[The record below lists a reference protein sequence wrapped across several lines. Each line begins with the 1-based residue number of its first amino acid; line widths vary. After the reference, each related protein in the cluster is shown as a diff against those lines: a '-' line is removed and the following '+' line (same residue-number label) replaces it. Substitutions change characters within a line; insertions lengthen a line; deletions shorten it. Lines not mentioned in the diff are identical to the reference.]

1 MHFFCFK
8 YVTVN
13 VVILVAPFSLTLVPP
28 FKGLW
33 SSDTKQGCRNC
44 SYSKDLT
51 ESLY

>member
-33 SSDTKQGCRNC
+33 SSDTKQGVQ
-44 SYSKDLT
+44 KLQLFQGPD
-51 ESLY
+51 